1 MEAVKTNNVLDR
13 QSILATFIEILSE
26 MTSDWDKDFSGE
38 INAGTLLVS
47 QLGFTSMDLVMLV
60 VEIQQRYGRQDLPF
74 EHLFAPN
81 GKYVSDLR
89 VADVVNF
96 LYRQLNA

>member
-1 MEAVKTNNVLDR
+1 MEAVKTNNVPGR

-38 INAGTLLVS
+38 INAETLLVA

-74 EHLFAPN
+74 ENLFAPN

-96 LYRQLNA
+96 LYRHLNR